1 MSDSPASKLSKQIP
15 AGTLLFR
22 DGDPGAHMY
31 VIQRGQVRIFTEVGD
46 RQKLLAILGP
56 GDFFGEMA
64 LLNQKARTASA
75 EVVEDALLLE
85 IDGQTF
91 GQMLSANREI
101 ALRLIQKLAHRLDS
115 ANALIDLLMHRDP
128 KARVILGLA
137 HEAEY
142 NGVAGANGSVMVRLE
157 PAALAQQLA
166 LPDGEVEAVL
176 ARLYRLN
183 IVALEA
189 DGFRI
194 PDVLRLHEFLEFLR
208 IRQPAE

>member
-1 MSDSPASKLSKQIP
+1 MSDSPASKLSKQLP

-31 VIQRGQVRIFTEVGD
+31 VIQKGSVRIFTEVGE
-46 RQKLLAILGP
+46 RQKLLAVLGP

-85 IDGQTF
+85 IDGKTF
-91 GQMLSANREI
+91 GQMLAANREI

-137 HEAEY
+137 HEAEF
-142 NGVAGANGSVMVRLE
+142 NGVNGEDGSVLVRLD
-157 PAALAQQLA
+157 PSALAQQLA
-166 LPDGEVEAVL
+166 LPTPEVEAVL

-183 IVALEA
+183 IASLQG
-189 DGFRI
+189 DGFLI
-194 PDVLRLHEFLEFLR
+194 PSVLRLHEFLEFLR
-208 IRQPAE
+208 IRNP